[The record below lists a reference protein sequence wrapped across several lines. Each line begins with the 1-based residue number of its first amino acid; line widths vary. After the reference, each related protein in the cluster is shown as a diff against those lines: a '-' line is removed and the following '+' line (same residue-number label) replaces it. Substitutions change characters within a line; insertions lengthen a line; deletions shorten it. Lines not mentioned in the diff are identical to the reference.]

1 MNIRK
6 TITSEIEWNTIKKA
20 QADGKLQEL
29 LQVGDELDITLKT
42 GEELTVQ
49 AVGTTERGLI
59 FLLKDCMKDEHGMNK
74 RMTSKGGWRDSEMRL
89 WLNETIIRMLPDELR
104 EMIVPR
110 RIVQTMDGERLESE
124 DKLWLPSF
132 TEMFGKEGAEDW
144 APADTD
150 ETQLEL
156 FSTERSRVKERP
168 GSGTWWYWLRSPYG
182 SDSTN
187 FCYVNSNGYAN
198 CNNADSAYGVAFGF
212 CL

>member
-42 GEELTVQ
+42 GEALTVQ
-49 AVGTTERGLI
+49 AGGTTENGLR
-59 FLLKDCMKDEHGMNK
+59 FVLKNCMKDMRGMNK
-74 RMTSKGGWRDSEMRL
+74 RMTNKGGWRDSEMRL
-89 WLNETIIRMLPDELR
+89 WLNETIFHMLPDELQ
-104 EMIVPR
+104 EIIIPR
-110 RIVQTMDGERLESE
+110 RIVQTMDGEALVSE

-132 TEMFGKEGAEDW
+132 TEMFGKENAEDW

-150 ETQLEL
+150 EMQMEL
-156 FSTERSRVKERP
+156 FTTEHSRVKEVP
-168 GSGTWWYWLRSPYG
+168 GNGTWWYWLRSPFG
-182 SDSTN
+182 SDSAY
-187 FCYVNSNGYAN
+187 FCIVSSHGYAYYN
-198 CNNADSAYGVAFGF
+198 SASNAHGVAFGF

>member
-42 GEELTVQ
+42 GEALTAQ
-49 AVGTTERGLI
+49 AAGTTENGLR
-59 FLLKDCMKDEHGMNK
+59 FVLKDCMKDMRRMNK
-74 RMTSKGGWRDSEMRL
+74 RMTNKGGWRDCEMRL
-89 WLNETIIRMLPDELR
+89 WLNETIFHMLPDELQ
-104 EMIVPR
+104 EIIVPR
-110 RIVQTMDGERLESE
+110 HIVQTVDGETLESE

-132 TEMFGKEGAEDW
+132 TEMFGKENAEDW

-156 FSTERSRVKERP
+156 FATERSRVKEVL
-168 GSGTWWYWLRSPYG
+168 GNGTWWYWLRSPYG
-182 SDSTN
+182 SISAI
-187 FCYVNSNGYAN
+187 FCYVNSCGGAN
-198 CNNADSAYGVAFGF
+198 CDGAGCAFGVAFGF

>member
-42 GEELTVQ
+42 GEALTVQ
-49 AVGTTERGLI
+49 AGGTTENGLR
-59 FLLKDCMKDEHGMNK
+59 FVLKDCMKDTRGMNK
-74 RMTSKGGWRDSEMRL
+74 RMTNKGGWRDSEMRL
-89 WLNETIIRMLPDELR
+89 WLNETVFHMLPDELQ
-104 EMIVPR
+104 EIIIPR
-110 RIVQTMDGERLESE
+110 RIVQTMDGEALESE

-132 TEMFGKEGAEDW
+132 TEMFGKENAEGW

-150 ETQLEL
+150 EMQMEL
-156 FSTERSRVKERP
+156 FTTERSRVKEVP
-168 GSGTWWYWLRSPYG
+168 GNGTWWYWLRSPYG
-182 SDSTN
+182 GNSTR
-187 FCYVNSNGYAN
+187 FCRVGSGGYAYY
-198 CNNADSAYGVAFGF
+198 ADASGAYGVAFGF

>member
-1 MNIRK
+1 
-6 TITSEIEWNTIKKA
+6 
-20 QADGKLQEL
+20 
-29 LQVGDELDITLKT
+29 
-42 GEELTVQ
+42 
-49 AVGTTERGLI
+49 
-59 FLLKDCMKDEHGMNK
+59 
-74 RMTSKGGWRDSEMRL
+74 MRL
-89 WLNETIIRMLPDELR
+89 WLNGTIIHMLPDELW

-110 RIVQTMDGERLESE
+110 RIVQTVGGERLESE

-168 GSGTWWYWLRSPYG
+168 GNGTWWYWLRSPYG
-182 SDSTN
+182 SDSTC
-187 FCYVNSNGYAN
+187 FCTVNSNGGAGYG
-198 CNNADSAYGVAFGF
+198 NAGHAFGVAFGF

>member
-42 GEELTVQ
+42 DEELTVQ

-156 FSTERSRVKERP
+156 FGTERSRVKERP
-168 GSGTWWYWLRSPYG
+168 GNGTWWYWLRSPRGSYSASFCIVDSYG
-182 SDSTN
+182 
-187 FCYVNSNGYAN
+187 
-198 CNNADSAYGVAFGF
+198 NADCISAGVAYGVAFGF

>member
-49 AVGTTERGLI
+49 AVGTTEHGLI

-74 RMTSKGGWRDSEMRL
+74 RMTSKGGW
-89 WLNETIIRMLPDELR
+89 W
-104 EMIVPR
+104 
-110 RIVQTMDGERLESE
+110 
-124 DKLWLPSF
+124 
-132 TEMFGKEGAEDW
+132 
-144 APADTD
+144 
-150 ETQLEL
+150 
-156 FSTERSRVKERP
+156 ERSPR
-168 GSGTWWYWLRSPYG
+168 GSSSAG
-182 SDSTN
+182 
-187 FCYVNSNGYAN
+187 FCRVNSNGYAN
-198 CNNADSAYGVAFGF
+198 YDRASFANGVAFGF

>member
-20 QADGKLQEL
+20 QADGKLQE
-29 LQVGDELDITLKT
+29 
-42 GEELTVQ
+42 
-49 AVGTTERGLI
+49 
-59 FLLKDCMKDEHGMNK
+59 
-74 RMTSKGGWRDSEMRL
+74 
-89 WLNETIIRMLPDELR
+89 
-104 EMIVPR
+104 MIVPR
-110 RIVQTMDGERLESE
+110 RIVQTMDGEQLESE

-156 FSTERSRVKERP
+156 FRTERSRVKERP
-168 GSGTWWYWLRSPYG
+168 GNGTWWYWLRSPDG
-182 SDSTN
+182 SGSAY
-187 FCYVNSNGYAN
+187 FCDVYSNGNAS
-198 CNNADSAYGVAFGF
+198 CNGASVAGGVAFGF